1 MLVMGPNENKE
12 KTYYL
17 NDCEKYYNNITYTT
31 ILTPNFI
38 TYRLLRLLVFN
49 DEWWVYMGRNCP
61 SFIVTKKR
69 KKKKKRQIVKLGV
82 QLGVSLELLKLFCV
96 KHFFF
101 LSNLV

>member
-69 KKKKKRQIVKLGV
+69 KKKKKKANSEIRCAIGCISRIIEIILCKA
-82 QLGVSLELLKLFCV
+82 
-96 KHFFF
+96 FFF
-101 LSNLV
+101 FFQI